1 MSQNK
6 RLIAKIVDG
15 ENVIMTIDQNL
26 LNIEFGDLDRGNLT
40 DVLDW
45 GIYANRGS
53 ISFIDNLGF
62 FKNYNSN
69 SLYFKKYII
78 RFYFKK
84 SSESRISEFDIDEIY
99 FDEQTKQVDIQL
111 ISRLMRLQ
119 KEYASVYGRA
129 EFPFRETSAYELC
142 SRYWVNESETP
153 EQLKNTI
160 IYCPYHPRNEKSWDR
175 INKICQATMSR
186 VIEDS
191 DGNPIITGSFPQRS
205 TVVVMPKNIL
215 SVSNSSFVSV
225 VNASIDSLKREKK
238 IDSILEN
245 VYANFTVNYGE
256 DGELLSVSNGDFE
269 FDKTNSNQTNVTIT
283 KVIKTPY
290 KVTRGTSGGFIIS
303 TETIELE
310 NNVGQKG
317 TYSREDYYAG
327 FSPYG
332 DDFSEIK
339 ITVET
344 AAETIYRDDE
354 GNVNQIRR
362 LKQVDTKTNAT
373 YAVDNGT
380 ETKTKINNDEEDI
393 VSISSNDFIQVNS
406 YYIDNN
412 GDNIP
417 LADYILQEV
426 SRRYSKGI
434 ECFEIECLFN
444 DYYDENGN
452 KVFDGEDLSNRFK
465 KYDIII
471 PYVKKKG
478 NVVPFRTN
486 EDGTPKKFRVI
497 GISYSYDG
505 LLKQKLSVQEER
517 YDLD

>member
-1 MSQNK
+1 MLNK
-6 RLIAKIVDG
+6 RLIAKIING
-15 ENVIMTIDQNL
+15 EEVVMTIDDNML
-26 LNIEFGDLDRGNLT
+26 SCEFGSLDRGNLT
-40 DVLDW
+40 DVVNW

-62 FKNYNSN
+62 FKNYNSID
-69 SLYFKKYII
+69 LKKYII

-84 SSESRISEFDIDEIY
+84 SSESRISDFDIDEIY
-99 FDEQTKQVDIQL
+99 FDEQTEQVDIQL
-111 ISRLMRLQ
+111 VSRLMRLQ
-119 KEYASVYGRA
+119 KEYASYYGIA
-129 EFPFRETSAYELC
+129 ELPFRETSAYELC
-142 SRYWVNESETP
+142 RRSWVNESETP

-160 IYCPYHPRNEKSWDR
+160 IYCPYHPKKEKSWDR
-175 INKICQATMSR
+175 IDKICQATMSR

-215 SVSNSSFVSV
+215 SVSNSSFVRV
-225 VNASIDSLKREKK
+225 ANASIDSLKREKK
-238 IDSILEN
+238 FDSTLEN

-256 DGELLSVSNGDFE
+256 YGELLSVSGGDFE
-269 FDKTNSNQTNVTIT
+269 FDKTNPDQKYVTIT

-303 TETIELE
+303 TETIEFE
-310 NNVGQKG
+310 NNIGQKS
-317 TYSREDYYAG
+317 TYSTVHYGGGGE
-327 FSPYG
+327 FSLYG

-344 AAETIYRDDE
+344 AAEIIYRDNE
-354 GNVNQIRR
+354 GKVNSSKR
-362 LKQVDTKTNAT
+362 LKQVDTKPNTT

-380 ETKTKINNDEEDI
+380 ETKTKINNDEEDT
-393 VSISSNDFIQVNS
+393 VSISSNDFIQVDS

-452 KVFDGEDLSNRFK
+452 KVFGGEDLSNHFN

-471 PYVKKKG
+471 PYVMKKG
-478 NVVPFRTN
+478 NIVPYRVN
-486 EDGTPKKFRVI
+486 EDGTPKQFRII

-517 YDLD
+517 YDTD